1 MFLPILLAQLSKIL
15 TILKIYI
22 YKDFTMTKRD
32 LVVRIADESKLN
44 QQEVMNVVQKTLDY
58 ITNELAAGRNVELR
72 NFGVFELKVRK
83 QRIGRNPNKPENEVP
98 IPERVV
104 VKFKSGKVMK
114 EKVSTISPEDI
125 EV

>member
-1 MFLPILLAQLSKIL
+1 
-15 TILKIYI
+15 
-22 YKDFTMTKRD
+22 MTKRD

-83 QRIGRNPNKPENEVP
+83 ERIVRSPNKPVNEVP
-98 IPERVV
+98 IH
-104 VKFKSGKVMK
+104 
-114 EKVSTISPEDI
+114 
-125 EV
+125 